1 MTHSCVTLHFLRYSP
16 ANLSNT
22 GSGQSILSSFRVVN
36 TIERNDF
43 GALAPALEHAFAGCN
58 AGIGAA
64 SNRPQGPQ
72 RIAGYNDD
80 ATTREKRRQDPRAM
94 PDLGE
99 DSHPCGIQVDEQRG
113 VLIEE
118 IQVGSLS
125 SADQLACGQM
135 KGFVS
140 ELRY

>member
-16 ANLSNT
+16 VNLSNT

-58 AGIGAA
+58 SGIGAA
-64 SNRPQGPQ
+64 SNRPQSGVD
-72 RIAGYNDD
+72 IVDYEDD
-80 ATTREKRRQDPRAM
+80 GAASEKRRQDMRAT
-94 PDLGE
+94 PVLAE
-99 DSHPCGIQVDEQRG
+99 DSHPGGIQVNEQRR

-118 IQVGSLS
+118 IQLGSLS
-125 SADQLACGQM
+125 RADQLACGQM